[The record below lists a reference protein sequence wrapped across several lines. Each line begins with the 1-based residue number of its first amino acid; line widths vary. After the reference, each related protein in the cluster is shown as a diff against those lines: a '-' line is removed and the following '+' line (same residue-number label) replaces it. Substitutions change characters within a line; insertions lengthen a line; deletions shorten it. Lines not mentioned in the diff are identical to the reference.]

1 MRYMIL
7 LSAGLF
13 SFTLSASEV
22 TGLNTFQAGE
32 KALASEVNDNF
43 TAVSDAVADNDA
55 RITANATAIQT
66 NSSAVANRMTK
77 NIGTCD
83 PGTAIREIK
92 TDGAVTCE
100 AVGAG
105 ISSIAEGAGIS
116 VTQPAPGSV
125 TVSVADGG
133 ISNSMMAND
142 SVGSSDIIVDAV
154 ESSIHIKDEAGISS
168 TGRGCSTQI
177 LGTCETTP
185 VTTSAVNVASVDINA
200 PNIGYVLVIF
210 SANYTIDH
218 TNGVKDQLKLEL
230 NTSAAA
236 NVCLISPLQKGE
248 SCNESYRLKIINDNQ
263 PVGVYEGSIQTQM
276 QFPVKTAGPITYYLD
291 AISSKG
297 STVTINEYSMDAMYF
312 PTRY

>member
-13 SFTLSASEV
+13 SFTLSAAEV

-100 AVGAG
+100 AIVGGGDITAVTAG
-105 ISSIAEGAGIS
+105 IGLTGGGDVGDVTLDIDTTQVQKRVTGTCSAGKAISSIDS
-116 VTQPAPGSV
+116 NGSV
-125 TVSVADGG
+125 TC
-133 ISNSMMAND
+133 ISTVPSSGYVKLPA
-142 SVGSSDIIVDAV
+142 GSSTYKEYLISKPLDYTDAATV
-154 ESSIHIKDEAGISS
+154 TPIFGGCNGKTVRLSYSS
-168 TGRGCSTQI
+168 
-177 LGTCETTP
+177 
-185 VTTSAVNVASVDINA
+185 
-200 PNIGYVLVIF
+200 IGYVIGENFFQIVPSPTLVSLAIPTSNFGFYIASHDFTQALSDLQFITIGRIGGDAADTCTGDLIF
-210 SANYTIDH
+210 YGIRIDYPSD
-218 TNGVKDQLKLEL
+218 T
-230 NTSAAA
+230 AATGK
-236 NVCLISPLQKGE
+236 N
-248 SCNESYRLKIINDNQ
+248 RLFI
-263 PVGVYEGSIQTQM
+263 PAVAGS
-276 QFPVKTAGPITYYLD
+276 
-291 AISSKG
+291 
-297 STVTINEYSMDAMYF
+297 N
-312 PTRY
+312 